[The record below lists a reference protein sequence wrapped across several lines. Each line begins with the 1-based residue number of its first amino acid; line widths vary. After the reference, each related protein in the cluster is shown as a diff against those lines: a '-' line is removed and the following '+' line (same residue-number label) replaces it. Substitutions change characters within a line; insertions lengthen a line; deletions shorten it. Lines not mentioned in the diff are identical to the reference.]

1 MKSNILTGSI
11 IAAYALLSTATFA
24 QEVNLDPIVVGAD
37 FREQNLSKTTSSVT
51 VIGEEE
57 IYDKATQSF
66 IEALQS
72 APNVNFTAGASKA
85 KYIQI
90 RGIGERSQ
98 FGTTMNPS
106 VGVILDGIDLSQS
119 PLGMTLF
126 DVKQIEVLRGPQG
139 TTFGANALAGM
150 VIAQSNEPSAEA
162 SGHAEVTMGNYN
174 TKAFGAAVG
183 GTIIEDTLL
192 GRVSVYKNSSDGYM
206 DNSYLG
212 REDTNG
218 IDELSVKGALKWLVS
233 DNHTIDFNL
242 LHTDI
247 DNGYDAFTLDN
258 SWVSHSDMPGRD
270 TQLTDAFSLKST
282 YQIKDTMHLVTA
294 ISHSASDTLYSYDE
308 DWSYVGEF
316 DASLYPYQGLDSYAR
331 DKKQTDFDM
340 RLVSDEAGKILN
352 NTTAWTV
359 GAYYKDY
366 SENLTRNSLD
376 YVDPSIYNLFTHDY
390 NTISKAVYAQ
400 TDSDLTDK
408 LMLTFGLRAE
418 SWEVEYADSDAFSQN
433 ADENLYGGK
442 IGLTYEAQS
451 NVLYYTTLSKGY
463 KPGGVNADNTIPV
476 DNRIYQTE
484 TLWNL
489 DVGVNSNYFDNTL
502 INRFNLF
509 YGKRQDQQVKTY
521 IEQDRSFSDYLS
533 NAAKGSY
540 YGLES
545 ELDYYPLETLHLYT
559 KLGLL
564 HAEFD
569 EYTPE
574 MTGRAPAQSPAYQ
587 YNVGFDYDFME
598 NWRFRTNVIG
608 VGSYYF
614 SDTHDSKS
622 DPYAL
627 LNSSLEYMH
636 GDFTVI
642 VWGRNLTDTEYDVRG
657 FYFGNNPANGYTSEV
672 YTQKGTPLTAGVT
685 LSYDF

>member
-11 IAAYALLSTATFA
+11 IAAYALLNTISFA

-37 FREQNLSKTTSSVT
+37 FREQNLSKTTNSVT
-51 VIGEEE
+51 VIGEDE

-150 VIAQSNEPSAEA
+150 VIAQSNQPTSEA
-162 SGHAEVTMGNYN
+162 SGHAEITVGNYN

-242 LHTDI
+242 LHADI

-258 SWVSHSDMPGRD
+258 SWDSHSDMPGRD
-270 TQLTDAFSLKST
+270 TQLTDAFSVKST
-282 YQIKDTMHLVTA
+282 YQVNESMHLVTA
-294 ISHSASDTLYSYDE
+294 ISHSVTDSLYSYDE

-316 DASLYPYQGLDSYAR
+316 DASLYPYQGFDSYAR
-331 DKKQTDFDM
+331 DKKQTDFDI
-340 RLVSDEAGKILN
+340 RLVSDEAGKLLDG
-352 NTTAWTV
+352 TTAWTV

-366 SENLTRNSLD
+366 SENLTQNTLD

-390 NTISKAVYAQ
+390 NTISKAIYAQ

-408 LMLTFGLRAE
+408 LVFTLGVRAE
-418 SWEVEYADSDAFSQN
+418 SWEVEYDDSNAFKQN
-433 ADENLYGGK
+433 TDENLFGGK
-442 IGLTYEAQS
+442 IGLSYEAQS

-463 KPGGVNADNTIPV
+463 KPGGVNAGNEVPV
-476 DNRIYQTE
+476 ADRVYQTE

-509 YGKRQDQQVKTY
+509 YGKRQDQQVKPY
-521 IEQDRSFSDYLS
+521 LELEKSFTSYFD

-587 YNVGFDYDFME
+587 YNVGFDYDFIE

-608 VGSYYF
+608 MGSYYF

-627 LNSSLEYMH
+627 LNSSLEYLH

-642 VWGRNLTDTEYDVRG
+642 LWGRNLTDTEYEVRG
-657 FYFGNNPANGYTSEV
+657 FYFGNNPANGYESEV

>member
-1 MKSNILTGSI
+1 MKSKILTVSI
-11 IAAYALLSTATFA
+11 IASYALLNTTVFA
-24 QEVNLDPIVVGAD
+24 EEISLDPIVVGAD

-57 IYDKATQSF
+57 IYDKSTQSF
-66 IEALQS
+66 VEALAS

-106 VGVILDGIDLSQS
+106 VGVIVDGIDLSQS
-119 PLGMTLF
+119 PLGMTMF

-139 TTFGANALAGM
+139 TTFGANGMAGM
-150 VIAQSNEPSAEA
+150 VIAQSNAPTAQPT
-162 SGHAEVTMGNYN
+162 GHAEVTVGNYN

-183 GTIIEDTLL
+183 GTIIDDTLL

-212 REDTNG
+212 REDTNN

-242 LHTDI
+242 LHADI

-258 SWVSHSDMPGRD
+258 SWDSHSDMPGRD

-282 YQIKDTMHLVTA
+282 YQFKDTMHLVTA
-294 ISHSASDTLYSYDE
+294 ISHSVTDSLYSYDE

-316 DASLYPYQGLDSYAR
+316 DASLWPYQGFDSYAR

-340 RLVSDEAGKILN
+340 RIVSDEAGKIVN
-352 NTTAWTV
+352 ASTAWTV
-359 GAYYKDY
+359 GTYYKNY
-366 SENLTRNSLD
+366 SEDLTRNTLD
-376 YVDPSIYNLFTHDY
+376 YNNPGVFNLFTHDY
-390 NTISKAVYAQ
+390 NTISKAIYAQ

-408 LMLTFGLRAE
+408 LMLTLGVRAE
-418 SWEVEYADSDAFSQN
+418 SWEVEYDDSDAFVEN

-451 NVLYYTTLSKGY
+451 NVLYYATLSKGY
-463 KPGGVNADNTIPV
+463 KPGGVNADNMIPV
-476 DNRIYQTE
+476 ENRIYQTE

-521 IEQDRSFSDYLS
+521 IEQDRSFSDYLD
-533 NAAKGSY
+533 NAAKGTY

-545 ELDYYPLETLHLYT
+545 ELDYYPTETLHLYT

-564 HAEFD
+564 HTEFD
-569 EYTPE
+569 EYTSQ
-574 MTGRAPAQSPAYQ
+574 MNGRTPAQSPAYQ
-587 YNVGFDYDFME
+587 YNVGFDYDFIE

-608 VGSYYF
+608 MGSYYF
-614 SDTHDSKS
+614 SDTHDSES

-642 VWGRNLTDTEYDVRG
+642 LWGRNLTDTEYDVRG
-657 FYFGNNPANGYTSEV
+657 FYFGNNPANYYESEV
-672 YTQKGTPLTAGVT
+672 YTQKGTPLTAGIT
-685 LSYDF
+685 LTYDF

>member
-11 IAAYALLSTATFA
+11 IAAYALLNTATFA

-51 VIGEEE
+51 VIGEDE
-57 IYDKATQSF
+57 IYDKSTQSF
-66 IEALQS
+66 VETLAS

-150 VIAQSNEPSAEA
+150 VIAQSNEPTAEA

-242 LHTDI
+242 LHADI

-258 SWVSHSDMPGRD
+258 SWVSHSDMPGKD

-282 YQIKDTMHLVTA
+282 YQIKESMHLVTA
-294 ISHSASDTLYSYDE
+294 ISHSVSDTLYSYDE

-316 DASLYPYQGLDSYAR
+316 DASLWPYQGFDSYAR

-340 RLVSDEAGKILN
+340 RLVSDEEGKLLN
-352 NTTAWTV
+352 STTAWTV

-366 SENLTRNSLD
+366 SENLTRNTLD

-390 NTISKAVYAQ
+390 STISKAVYAQ
-400 TDSDLTDK
+400 TDSDITDK
-408 LMLTFGLRAE
+408 LILTLGLRAE
-418 SWEVEYADSDAFSQN
+418 SWEVEYADSDAFEQN
-433 ADENLYGGK
+433 ADENLYGAK

-451 NVLYYTTLSKGY
+451 NVVYYTTLSKGY
-463 KPGGVNADNTIPV
+463 KPGGINADNTIPV
-476 DNRIYQTE
+476 DDRIYQTE

-564 HAEFD
+564 QAEFD
-569 EYTPE
+569 EYTLE

-587 YNVGFDYDFME
+587 YNVGFDYDFIE

-608 VGSYYF
+608 MGSYYF
-614 SDTHDSKS
+614 SDTHNSKS

-627 LNSSLEYMH
+627 LNSSFEYMH

-642 VWGRNLTDTEYDVRG
+642 LWGRNLTDTEYDVRG
-657 FYFGNNPANGYTSEV
+657 FYFGNNPANGYASEV